1 MSWSDALAQL
11 LSAGVAGARG
21 NSEGA
26 AKLLA
31 EAAARFEAVDMPLY
45 AAAARRRLGQLLGG
59 DEGGSLV
66 AKADSWMRGQNI
78 KNPARMG
85 AIFAPGFPD

>member
-11 LSAGVAGARG
+11 LSAGVAGTCG
-21 NSEGA
+21 NTGRA
-26 AKLLA
+26 TKLLA

-45 AAAARRRLGQLLGG
+45 AAAAHRRLGQLLGG
-59 DEGGSLV
+59 DEGRSLV
-66 AKADSWMRGQNI
+66 AKADAWMRGQNI

-85 AIFAPGFPD
+85 AIFAPGFPE